1 MQHLLKYDISKIT
14 PPPKYNAS
22 FKLGVITYH
31 TPTDST
37 GVASGRDKLL
47 TIGEPS
53 PHKEAALTD
62 WTAVPWA
69 VLRVGTGAGGAQ
81 AWPPVTLNTTIL
93 KLGPGKTYIRRT
105 E

>member
-22 FKLGVITYH
+22 LTLCEITYH

-81 AWPPVTLNTTIL
+81 AWSPVTLNTTIL
-93 KLGPGKTYIRRT
+93 KLGPGKTYVRRT